1 MKIRG
6 IIILLIL
13 LISGCKEEFPLN
25 FNTSEKIL
33 VVEGGITNIP
43 GPYSI
48 RLSTTLPVNQ
58 PLRVPYKNCIV
69 TVSDNKGQSEILT
82 ETEPGV
88 YKTSENG
95 IQGEIGNEYSLS
107 VKTPEGKEYKTE
119 FQEMKAAI
127 EIDSVYAELNIKEDL
142 DFPYGLPGY
151 QFYTDTKPAQDRESY
166 ILWNLIETYKY
177 EADYPLY
184 ALYFYGDIFYV
195 NRDMDTIADIVYL
208 NYDTLFTCWK
218 TETVKNIF
226 TAQTANLTHPVI
238 KRQPLHLVTTDTK
251 KLSLRYSLLV
261 QQCTISKNA
270 YNFWKGIHDQ
280 ISDESFLY
288 TKQPYNVTGNLK
300 NLDDPAELT
309 FGYFTVASVNQ
320 KRIYYNRPN
329 TTFYFKKGYAAD
341 PIDLNKKAQPV
352 FLIST
357 DEGMKFVH
365 KDCVDCR
372 TEGGIIYKPD
382 FWIEY

>member
-6 IIILLIL
+6 IIILLVL

-25 FNTSEKIL
+25 FSTSEKIL

-95 IQGEIGNEYSLS
+95 IQGNIGNEYSLS
-107 VKTPEGKEYKTE
+107 VKTPEGKAYETE
-119 FQEMKAAI
+119 FQEMKEAI
-127 EIDSVYAELNIKEDL
+127 EIDSVYAELITKEDL
-142 DFPYGLPGY
+142 DYPYGLPGY
-151 QFYTDTKPAQDRESY
+151 QFYTDTKPAQDQGSY
-166 ILWNLIETYKY
+166 ILWNLIETYQY
-177 EADYPLY
+177 EADYPLF
-184 ALYFYGDIFYV
+184 ALYFYGDYYYMSS
-195 NRDMDTIADIVYL
+195 DMEEIIDIVKL
-208 NYDTLFTCWK
+208 DYDTLLTCWK

-226 TAQTANLTHPVI
+226 TGQTANLANPVI

-251 KLSLRYSLLV
+251 KLSMRYSLLV
-261 QQCTISKNA
+261 QQYTISKNA
-270 YNFWKGIHDQ
+270 YNFWKGIQDQ

-300 NLDDPAELT
+300 NLDDPTELT

-329 TTFYFKKGYAAD
+329 TSFYFEMGYAAD
-341 PIDLNKKAQPV
+341 PIDLNKKVQPV

-357 DEGMKFVH
+357 EQGMKFVH

-372 TEGGIIYKPD
+372 TEGGIIKKPD
-382 FWIEY
+382 FWIDN